1 MQSQKQVTAYFS
13 RKQLLHFEITQ
24 QNTAAIDITFG
35 EGPGVMVKA
44 AAWKVGAH
52 GFVPRSGINISK
64 KHVSFPPHSKRFG
77 IVWSLCD
84 RAIACSA

>member
-1 MQSQKQVTAYFS
+1 MQSQKAVTAFFS

-24 QNTAAIDITFG
+24 QNTHDTAAIDITFG

-52 GFVPRSGINISK
+52 GFVPSSGINISK
-64 KHVSFPPHSKRFG
+64 KQMFLSPLTPNGLV
-77 IVWSLCD
+77 LCGASVAE
-84 RAIACSA
+84 R

>member
-1 MQSQKQVTAYFS
+1 MQSQKPVTAYFS

-64 KHVSFPPHSKRFG
+64 KQMFLSPLTPNGLV
-77 IVWSLCD
+77 LCGASVTE
-84 RAIACSA
+84 R